1 MLQTSTIKFLK
12 DLKKNNN
19 KLWFDKN
26 RKVYEAAKADFINFI
41 QAVIDQHG
49 KKDTSIKSA
58 ANSTYKKLAVQ
69 CSADTFVVAESF
81 VLRMKICG
89 KNRQHLVAANR

>member
-26 RKVYEAAKADFINFI
+26 RKVYEASKADFAEFI
-41 QAVIDQHG
+41 QHLIDQ
-49 KKDTSIKSA
+49 A
-58 ANSTYKKLAVQ
+58 RNAV
-69 CSADTFVVAESF
+69 S
-81 VLRMKICG
+81 
-89 KNRQHLVAANR
+89 